1 MKTKLTI
8 ALAASLACVLL
19 VGCGNRTKERAMG
32 EVPDLADVDGEE
44 AVVVDMGS
52 SNLNSEVGE
61 ADLLQELT
69 EAENDEVATFD
80 LIPKDD
86 HESSKKECDD
96 SYDPSILDYN
106 PDEYVTVED
115 YEDKLVFR
123 MPRMGNVTESM
134 VNDAVDELFDDYTT
148 GTYEDPYGIA
158 APGKV
163 VDLELTMYP
172 KGELPVRAS
181 VRVKLG
187 DGAFP
192 KEYEDKLDGLKAGDE
207 VERTPFTY
215 PEDGARED
223 MRGQVVETDTNIL
236 AVRSFYSKTNESIA
250 KMTNQKF
257 QSLEDYKN
265 HVRAKLE
272 FENDDEAWQ
281 TLAGRVVDELED
293 GAEVETFPE
302 ARLEKMKVA
311 YRNQAK
317 KLLPDMEVSEEMVEE
332 LAKAGLGQEMILLS
346 VAKKEGL
353 KVTEQDCVEAAEY
366 RRRVA
371 GIESADAW
379 DEYLDTYGKESVVE
393 DALYVKVVN
402 ALLKRAR
409 IISPLQD

>member
-96 SYDPSILDYN
+96 SYDPSILDYD
-106 PDEYVTVED
+106 PDDYVTVED

-148 GTYEDPYGIA
+148 GTYEDSYGIA
-158 APGKV
+158 GPGKV

-215 PEDGARED
+215 PEDGVRED

-317 KLLPDMEVSEEMVEE
+317 KLLPDMEVSEEMIEE

-366 RRRVA
+366 RRQVA